1 LFLLLLLFSSG
12 CGSTQQREATEQL
25 LTSDAV
31 DRSIAQIDFRALAGK
46 TVYFDTTYLKNIKN
60 VGFVNAEYI
69 TSSLRQQ
76 LVAAR
81 CLLRDKKEEADYVV
95 EARIGVLGNDRHEVT
110 YGMPAN
116 NFLNAASSLVPNSP
130 PIPTMPE
137 LAFAKRNEQLA
148 AAKIGAFAYHRETGE
163 PIWQSGLSTI
173 RSTTKDTWVLGAGP
187 FQRGDIYGGTRFA
200 GTDFGFSLSPDGDET
215 EVGPLVDYHKPAQ
228 FAFRPKKPK
237 PEETKTAAK
246 DEQAPAKEEIKPAE
260 PKAKAAPAP
269 NPAVAETKPKPET
282 GEWQPDANPL
292 GSATQTETENG
303 ARLRVLFNEPKSDE
317 APQPKSGAN
326 QLFQLDPVE

>member
-1 LFLLLLLFSSG
+1 MKPGSARPLILLFLFCLG

-31 DRSIAQIDFRALAGK
+31 DRSIAQIDFRALSGK

-81 CLLRDKKEEADYVV
+81 CLLREDKKDADYVV

-110 YGMPAN
+110 YGIPAN

-130 PIPTMPE
+130 TIPSMPE
-137 LAFAKRNEQLA
+137 LALAKRNEQLA

-163 PIWQSGLSTI
+163 PVWQSGLSTI

-187 FQRGDIYGGTRFA
+187 FQRGDIYGGTKFA
-200 GTDFGFSLSPDGDET
+200 GTDLGFSLLPT
-215 EVGPLVDYHKPAQ
+215 EEESEVAPLVDYHKPAQ
-228 FAFRPKKPK
+228 FNAQLRKK
-237 PEETKTAAK
+237 KTA
-246 DEQAPAKEEIKPAE
+246 DAKEPKPAE
-260 PKAKAAPAP
+260 PAAAPSPAPASTPNAAESKPNESQAAP
-269 NPAVAETKPKPET
+269 NP
-282 GEWQPDANPL
+282 L
-292 GSATQTETENG
+292 RSASEKENG
-303 ARLRVLFNEPKSDE
+303 ARLEFHFNAPKPAESDSTGDG
-317 APQPKSGAN
+317 QN
-326 QLFQLDPVE
+326 QLFRLDPVE